1 MEIRHALPSDLNALA
16 AVEALCFPPA
26 EAAGADSLRGRL
38 AVYPN
43 HFWLLWEAGQLASY
57 VNGPVTDQTDLADWM
72 YHDPLVHQEH
82 GAWQMIFSVSTAPRF
97 RTRGYAGQVLRRV
110 IADAAA
116 QGRKGLVLTCKDAL
130 VHYYAAFGVA
140 DEGISSSQHGGVAW
154 HQMRLTLPAS
164 PAHPSV

>member
-1 MEIRHALPSDLNALA
+1 MEIRHALPSDLDCLA
-16 AVEALCFPPA
+16 AVEARCVPPA
-26 EAAGADSLRGRL
+26 GAAGADSLRGRL

-43 HFWLLWEAGQLASY
+43 HFWLLLEEGRLVSY
-57 VNGPVTDQTDLADWM
+57 VNGPVTQQPDLADWM
-72 YHDPLVHQEH
+72 YHDPCVHQEN
-82 GAWQMIFSVSTAPRF
+82 GAWQMIFGVSTEPSF
-97 RTRGYAGQVLRRV
+97 RKRGYAGQVLRQV

-130 VHYYAAFGVA
+130 VRYYAGFGFA

-164 PAHPSV
+164 PSCSSV